1 LRLIRALAVEI
12 HEDWDRGPPLL
23 NMELLRERRKQLE
36 LNRNRLLC
44 FLELIGRNPRGRQ
57 IAIVDLVLGN
67 SITTVLVTINGE
79 GETLAHP
86 PS

>member
-1 LRLIRALAVEI
+1 
-12 HEDWDRGPPLL
+12 
-23 NMELLRERRKQLE
+23 MELLRERRKQLE

-44 FLELIGRNPRGRQ
+44 FLGLIGRNPRGRQ